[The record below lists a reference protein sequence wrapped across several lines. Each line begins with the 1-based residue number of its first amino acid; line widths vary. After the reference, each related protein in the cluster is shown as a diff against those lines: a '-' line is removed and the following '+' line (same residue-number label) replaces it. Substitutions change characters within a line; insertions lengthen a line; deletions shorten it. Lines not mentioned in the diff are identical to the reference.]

1 MCSFLV
7 TNILNFILEY
17 VNFYLKYLGPDGTNI
32 KTINGIKFIHNLL
45 HITGKKTLQPF
56 IDTDYPSI
64 CNSDSVPNSNSN
76 QN

>member
-17 VNFYLKYLGPDGTNI
+17 VNFYLKYRGPDATNS

-56 IDTDYPSI
+56 IDTDYPFTFI
-64 CNSDSVPNSNSN
+64 AI
-76 QN
+76 